1 MKSVNL
7 IPAKHLVARGRR
19 LRARAWGVGLC
30 VYAAALAAACVGAK
44 IVWAGDGGRTASDLE
59 TARSATNKA
68 NTALAQASKRLA
80 DAQRTQK
87 LIKFVRDQ
95 PDWSILLAL
104 IGKRLGDETVLREV
118 RLEPV
123 KSTPTGSSGSSSAA
137 ASASTSTERFTLHLR
152 GFGKTQSSVS
162 AFVSAMEKVELFD
175 HVKLLRTTREPF
187 LNGMAVTFEI
197 ECSLGEGTRK

>member
-7 IPAKHLVARGRR
+7 IPDKHLDARGRR

-30 VYAAALAAACVGAK
+30 LYAAALVVACVGAK

-59 TARSATNKA
+59 AARAATNKA
-68 NTALAQASKRLA
+68 HTALAQASKRLA

-123 KSTPTGSSGSSSAA
+123 RIAPVVSSPSSSAA
-137 ASASTSTERFTLHLR
+137 AAVPSTERFTLHLR

>member
-19 LRARAWGVGLC
+19 QRARAWGVGLC
-30 VYAAALAAACVGAK
+30 FYAAALVVACVGVRIA
-44 IVWAGDGGRTASDLE
+44 WAGDGGRTASDLE
-59 TARSATNKA
+59 TARAATNTA
-68 NTALAQASKRLA
+68 HAALAQATKRLG

-123 KSTPTGSSGSSSAA
+123 KIAPIVPAASSSSAA
-137 ASASTSTERFTLHLR
+137 APVPSTERFTLYLR

-162 AFVSAMEKVELFD
+162 AFVSSMEKVELFD